1 MLSFNKVHVVRCL
14 VCAQI
19 VRFDDRHNCCGLK
32 PTTTTIHYNVYI
44 PLRESCDVVAE
55 LKIALSP
62 GLRPTDASMYAKNPS
77 RGLLGPV
84 KVSKVGHCWIQNKKT
99 PNQNGF
105 EKSSLIRSVLN
116 KEIHSLQQF
125 NMLLTIQLYV
135 TTENIW
141 IR

>member
-1 MLSFNKVHVVRCL
+1 MLSFNKVRVVRCL

-84 KVSKVGHCWIQNKKT
+84 KVLKVGHC
-99 PNQNGF
+99 
-105 EKSSLIRSVLN
+105 
-116 KEIHSLQQF
+116 
-125 NMLLTIQLYV
+125 
-135 TTENIW
+135 
-141 IR
+141 